1 MSRNIVTGAGVN
13 EEGSRQVGGILEGVC
28 LSGMIRHTR
37 EVCSSARCGE
47 DINTNIFSP
56 FSKEIFLPTSNLQD
70 EVSWRNK

>member
-47 DINTNIFSP
+47 DINTNIFLS
-56 FSKEIFLPTSNLQD
+56 F
-70 EVSWRNK
+70 